1 MPGCGRAIPIDQ
13 TEISCGNMI
22 GPATSGVLSGSGRIP
37 IMLKKIM
44 PVLVLAAFVAGPAFA
59 AGEKKQDCSKI
70 TDKAKK
76 EACMAKQ
83 KK

>member
-1 MPGCGRAIPIDQ
+1 
-13 TEISCGNMI
+13 
-22 GPATSGVLSGSGRIP
+22 
-37 IMLKKIM
+37 MLKKIM

>member
-1 MPGCGRAIPIDQ
+1 
-13 TEISCGNMI
+13 
-22 GPATSGVLSGSGRIP
+22 
-37 IMLKKIM
+37 MLKKIV

-59 AGEKKQDCSKI
+59 AGGKKDCSKI